1 MRWQVAAERNIF
13 ILTEKLVVNK
23 YVIYDVESDDKD
35 DIDNLMNDSDTEIIA
50 EEEITQ
56 AASTQVT
63 VFDTNYTC
71 WHFLDCNRG

>member
-1 MRWQVAAERNIF
+1 MRWQVTAERNIF
-13 ILTEKLVVNK
+13 ILTKKLVVNK
-23 YVIYDVESDDKD
+23 YMIYDVESDDKD

-71 WHFLDCNRG
+71 

>member
-35 DIDNLMNDSDTEIIA
+35 DIGNLMNDSDTEIIA

-56 AASTQVT
+56 AASTKVT

-71 WHFLDCNRG
+71 

>member
-50 EEEITQ
+50 EEEIIQ
-56 AASTQVT
+56 AASTKVT
-63 VFDTNYTC
+63 VYDTNYTS
-71 WHFLDCNRG
+71 

>member
-56 AASTQVT
+56 AASIQVT

-71 WHFLDCNRG
+71 

>member
-1 MRWQVAAERNIF
+1 MRCQVTAERNIF
-13 ILTEKLVVNK
+13 ILTKKLVVNK
-23 YVIYDVESDDKD
+23 YMIYDVESDDKD

-71 WHFLDCNRG
+71 

>member
-1 MRWQVAAERNIF
+1 M
-13 ILTEKLVVNK
+13 NK
-23 YVIYDVESDDKD
+23 YMIYDLESDDKD
-35 DIDNLMNDSDTEIIA
+35 DIDNLINDSDTEIIA

-71 WHFLDCNRG
+71 

>member
-56 AASTQVT
+56 AASTKVT
-63 VFDTNYTC
+63 VFDTIYTC
-71 WHFLDCNRG
+71 

>member
-1 MRWQVAAERNIF
+1 MRCQVTAERNIF
-13 ILTEKLVVNK
+13 ILTKKLVVNK
-23 YVIYDVESDDKD
+23 YMIYDVESDDND

-71 WHFLDCNRG
+71 

>member
-56 AASTQVT
+56 AASTKVT

-71 WHFLDCNRG
+71 